1 MHLPN
6 RHHRVLLPWLLAS
19 LYSLPASL
27 PADPIITTMNGVTV
41 RVLCHT
47 SNDEVVT
54 GSGLLL
60 AAGTHIATNEHV
72 VTCVDDGG
80 KVSVLLAAE
89 PPQLAEAQI
98 QARDAVT
105 DLAVLKLDHPVPRP
119 APRFATLA
127 TLEQRDPVVAVGYPS
142 GADDQGDPR
151 ALSSAT
157 LTEGVIGRLLP
168 RGDGTGPPLIQS
180 SAAINPGNS
189 GGPLFDE
196 AGRVVGINT
205 LKSLALV
212 PTVTESGNLGVER
225 VVLGEGL
232 GWAVATD
239 ALLPMLDRL
248 GLPYAVSQRRISAP
262 ERWWYREPLL
272 TAVLGLVGLLLLAIL
287 AQTTTRTGRA
297 RLQAGLTRATRRGG
311 ERAAPPAVP
320 ALGPRSPAPAP
331 RDAIRDP
338 PPLTPLAPPTRQPR
352 LRVLAG
358 PYAGQTLPLTAQPVA
373 IGRHPHLAQLVLPA
387 DQHAI
392 SQRHA
397 LVGHDAARGGFFVE
411 DCWSTNG
418 VYLLP
423 AAGTDPVRATRLP
436 AGQAQPLPAGARF
449 YLATPA
455 TCFEVDYQ

>member
-1 MHLPN
+1 MTPMPLPSPHQ
-6 RHHRVLLPWLLAS
+6 RLLLPWLLAS
-19 LYSLPASL
+19 LCSLPTNLS
-27 PADPIITTMNGVTV
+27 ADPLITAMNAVTV
-41 RVLCHT
+41 RVLCLAASGVT
-47 SNDEVVT
+47 GT

-60 AAGTHIATNEHV
+60 AGGTHIATNEHV
-72 VTCVDDGG
+72 VTCVDEGG
-80 KVSVLLAAE
+80 KVSVLLATE
-89 PPQLAEAQI
+89 PPQLIEAQI
-98 QARDAVT
+98 QARDTVT
-105 DLAVLKLDHPVPRP
+105 DLAVLKLDRPVDRP
-119 APRFATLA
+119 AVRFATLA

-151 ALSSAT
+151 ALSTAT

-168 RGDGTGPPLIQS
+168 RGDGTGPPLVQS

-205 LKSLALV
+205 LKALALV
-212 PTVTESGNLGVER
+212 PTVTATGTLGMER
-225 VVLGEGL
+225 VVMGEGL
-232 GWAVATD
+232 GWAVAAD
-239 ALLPMLDRL
+239 ALLPLLDRL
-248 GLPYAVSQRRISAP
+248 GISYAVSQRRISAP

-272 TAVLGLVGLLLLAIL
+272 TAVLGLVGLLLLGLLVPA
-287 AQTTTRTGRA
+287 TTRTGRA
-297 RLQAGLTRATRRGG
+297 RLQAGLTRATGRGC
-311 ERAAPPAVP
+311 ERAAPRRANGD
-320 ALGPRSPAPAP
+320 L
-331 RDAIRDP
+331 
-338 PPLTPLAPPTRQPR
+338 PPLTPSPPPTRQPR

-423 AAGTDPVRATRLP
+423 AAGTDPARATRLP
-436 AGQAQPLPAGARF
+436 AGQAQPLPAGSRF

>member
-1 MHLPN
+1 MRPHTPHQ
-6 RHHRVLLPWLLAS
+6 RILPWLLVSICS
-19 LYSLPASL
+19 LPTSLPATSL
-27 PADPIITTMNGVTV
+27 ITAMNAATV
-41 RVLCHT
+41 RVLCHST
-47 SNDEVVT
+47 SGMAGT

-60 AAGTHIATNEHV
+60 AGGTNIATNEHV
-72 VTCVDDGG
+72 VTCVDEGG
-80 KVSVLLAAE
+80 KISVLLAAE
-89 PPQLAEAQI
+89 PPQLVEAQI
-98 QARDAVT
+98 QARDPVT
-105 DLAVLKLDHPVPRP
+105 DLAVLKLNRPVAPP
-119 APRFATLA
+119 AVRFATLA

-142 GADDQGDPR
+142 GADDQGDLLAR
-151 ALSSAT
+151 STAT

-168 RGDGTGPPLIQS
+168 RGDGTGPPLVQI

-205 LKSLALV
+205 FKALALV
-212 PTVTESGNLGVER
+212 PAVTAAGTFGLER
-225 VVLGEGL
+225 VVVGEGL
-232 GWAVATD
+232 GWAVAVD
-239 ALLPMLDRL
+239 ALLPLLDRL

-272 TAVLGLVGLLLLAIL
+272 TAVLGLVGLLLLGIL
-287 AQTTTRTGRA
+287 AQSTTRTGRA

-311 ERAAPPAVP
+311 ERTAPPAVP
-320 ALGPRSPAPAP
+320 APGPRRP
-331 RDAIRDP
+331 DP
-338 PPLTPLAPPTRQPR
+338 TPVSASGVSPPLTPSAPPTRQPL

-436 AGQAQPLPAGARF
+436 AGQAQPLPAGSRF